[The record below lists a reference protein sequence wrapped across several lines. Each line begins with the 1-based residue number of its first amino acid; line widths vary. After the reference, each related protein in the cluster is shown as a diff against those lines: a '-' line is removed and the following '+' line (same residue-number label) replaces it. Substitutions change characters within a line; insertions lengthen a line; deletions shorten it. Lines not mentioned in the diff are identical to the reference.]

1 MKSRVWCVSCF
12 QRVSPKNTT
21 RNNAEVITQVITR
34 TAGGEVDLR
43 ELDREREPEKKFTT
57 PVGAIWGGT
66 PMLPR
71 PRRDGEKILP
81 LTHTPKIEGWSP
93 SKINCLD
100 PLPRFLKGGRPEKKL
115 YATPLALVREGGRPS
130 ESHQTNESG
139 PLRRSL
145 PRSA

>member
-1 MKSRVWCVSCF
+1 M
-12 QRVSPKNTT
+12 
-21 RNNAEVITQVITR
+21 
-34 TAGGEVDLR
+34 R

-57 PVGAIWGGT
+57 PPAQNLAGLLCYLALAET
-66 PMLPR
+66 AN
-71 PRRDGEKILP
+71 
-81 LTHTPKIEGWSP
+81 KIEGWSP